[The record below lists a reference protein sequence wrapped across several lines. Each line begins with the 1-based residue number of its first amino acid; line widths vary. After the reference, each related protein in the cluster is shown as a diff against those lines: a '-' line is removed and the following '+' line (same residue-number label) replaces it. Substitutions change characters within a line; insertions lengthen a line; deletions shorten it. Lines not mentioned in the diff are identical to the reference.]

1 MPEDTLDFDRI
12 YAEHRPMIH
21 RYLTRLAGEN
31 DADDLTQETFIRVS
45 RGLST
50 FKGQSS
56 IATWIYQ
63 IATNAATDRLRSR
76 AFKQAASI
84 VYGPDHDQNR
94 SSACASPPPSTE
106 DQLVRKEMNECIQSY
121 VGFLPDNYRTV
132 LILSE
137 LEGLRNGE
145 IAAILR
151 LSLSTVKIRLHRAK
165 EKLRQELAANCTFYR
180 TDCNQLAC
188 EPKGPVRRNAQPL
201 ALKKK
206 PLRN

>member
-1 MPEDTLDFDRI
+1 MSQDTPDFDRI
-12 YAEHRPMIH
+12 YAEQRPMIR
-21 RYLTRLAGEN
+21 RYLARLAGEN

-45 RGLST
+45 QGLST

-76 AFKQAASI
+76 AFKQAAST
-84 VYGPDHDQNR
+84 VYGPEHDQIQG
-94 SSACASPPPSTE
+94 SACASPPPSTE
-106 DQLVRKEMNECIQSY
+106 DQLVRKEMNQCIQSY

-137 LEGLRNGE
+137 LEGLKNGE
-145 IAAILR
+145 IATILG
-151 LSLSTVKIRLHRAK
+151 LSLGTVKIRLHRAK

-188 EPKGPVRRNAQPL
+188 EPKGPVIKNAKPL
-201 ALKKK
+201 ALKKA
-206 PLRN
+206 PLKK